1 MSRSS
6 ARPVPRP
13 ARRPSPR
20 RKRRLAGT
28 ALAAILIAT
37 TALSLQPAASAA
49 STASS
54 TVTATKGTVGWD
66 TYRQLDQLPYL
77 TDAVST
83 RQFSS
88 FDRQQANTDHNNVL
102 GTLPDG
108 SKLLAAHDG
117 PGEVDTIWMT
127 GGVAAAGKLRI
138 VLDGQTVLDQSAAD
152 IFNGTNVPAAFTFPL
167 VANDTQSSG
176 GFSIEVPMPFTT
188 SMQISTDGD
197 PGFYHV
203 GYRTFPDASGVST
216 FNPNASAADVVTTL
230 QQAGAS
236 DPKGAVS
243 GAATTGGS
251 FQVMPGQS
259 TTIAGGTGSG
269 QITALSLQI
278 PHLSHPT
285 TTPITDDGRAF
296 GSGGSSQ
303 FTATLNP
310 ANTGIR
316 ITRRYDPSIGNQKA
330 NLTVN
335 TVKAGEWVSGA
346 ATTRGTWSDET
357 LAVPAAATA
366 GKSSATILNTFD
378 SSDKDFNEF
387 QYQVSQQVG
396 GVWQTADT
404 IDVGPEHTATEKAH
418 NYSIVG
424 STWFGTQIYNYPLP
438 GSVTDTGDA
447 FAGGQSSTFTVAINP
462 ANNGVRLTRRLD
474 PNIASQVAAVSV
486 DKTPVGDWT
495 GNPQE
500 PNGSWLDESLEIPA
514 SVTAGKSSITVSNTF
529 VSSAKDFN
537 EFSYWVDS
545 HMATGME
552 RTDQFSVGDSTTAKA
567 HSYSVSGTP
576 TFTGSRTNSYPNQDQ
591 ALASARIRISFDG
604 VQTVD
609 APLGEFFG
617 SNTDTATRTLMS
629 AIDPRSGGRL
639 SSWWPMPYGSSYSIS
654 IDNASSQP
662 LTYGDYSLTTAA
674 DPHWAADLSDG
685 AAGYFHATSNS
696 GATTPGRDWT
706 FLNTTGHGKVV
717 GVVAAMNGPTS
728 RVTLEGNERARTDG
742 SQSPEINGTGT
753 EDYFQGGWYFKFGP
767 FTDPVTGESG
777 DEANGAGDCPSALD
791 CTAAYSLLL
800 NESIPFSSKI
810 DYGIEHGGHDDV
822 QSTYST
828 TALWY
833 GTPTA
838 AEAQTDSIALGNT
851 TSESAH
857 GYTAGTA
864 ASADAVTSDYEGN
877 DGTPSP
883 VSQCVDNSAAPTTF
897 TLAVNGAN
905 QGVVLQ
911 RTSDQDA
918 SGQTADVS
926 VDGTAVGTWLEPLAN
941 PYHRWLDDGF
951 TIPAS
956 ATAGKTS
963 ISVSIAP
970 HAGSPWSAAGY
981 RAVSILPNG
990 AAGAAAAAKDKAQTS
1005 AAQTQTRP
1013 ETQVKTNNQG
1023 KAQASK
1029 PTQTPAKTPTKTAA
1043 SSGTAAATVTGQ
1055 IAVFPSGNGSPAI
1068 AKHQDGRVEVF
1079 AVNAAGAV
1087 NSTVETKPEA
1097 PWSPWCGYALPKTA
1111 TQVVS
1116 ATHLSGRLEDFAVT
1130 TSAGILNNFEA
1141 TPNGLWS
1148 GWNSFGPP
1156 TSATN
1161 PITVTSIQVARH
1173 DDGRLEVFAVMS
1185 DGSIEN
1191 KYENSPDQA
1200 WSTWN
1205 SFAPSKTAVSAT
1217 VAMHQNGRLEVL
1229 AVNSDGGVQN
1239 KYETAPNQAWSG
1251 WNGFGPAGKV
1261 AEVRAGN
1268 HANGRLEV
1276 FAVMADGSMQ
1286 NRYEQVTNGAWSN
1299 WNGYASAGTASK
1311 ALTVTQ
1317 HSDGRLAVLAVNA
1330 AGVLQDDTENGPN
1343 GTWIGFVAFG
1353 PTSGTV
1359 ARVAAATHQD
1369 GRLEV
1374 LAVMSDG
1381 SIQNRYEQS
1390 ASGTW
1395 STNWN
1400 GFAPAATG

>member
-1 MSRSS
+1 MSAS
-6 ARPVPRP
+6 ALV
-13 ARRPSPR
+13 AAV
-20 RKRRLAGT
+20 LMTTT
-28 ALAAILIAT
+28 ALAPQRAASAT
-37 TALSLQPAASAA
+37 ATAKTASAA
-49 STASS
+49 SSTA
-54 TVTATKGTVGWD
+54 TATATKGTVGWN
-66 TYRQLDQLPYL
+66 TYRQLDQLPDL

-88 FDRQQANTDHNNVL
+88 FDRQQGNNDHNNVL

-117 PGEVDTIWMT
+117 PGEVDAIWMT

-167 VANDTQSSG
+167 VSNDTQSSG

-216 FNPNASAADVVTTL
+216 FNPNASASDVITTL

-236 DPKGAVS
+236 DPKAPITGAT
-243 GAATTGGS
+243 TTGGS
-251 FQVMPGQS
+251 FQVMPSQS
-259 TTIAGGTGSG
+259 TTIASGTGSG

-296 GSGGSSQ
+296 GSGGSSK
-303 FTATLNP
+303 FTVSLNP

-316 ITRRYDPSIGNQKA
+316 ITRRFDPHVGNQKA

-335 TVKAGEWVSGA
+335 GTAAGQWSNGA
-346 ATTRGTWSDET
+346 ATASPGQWADQT
-357 LAVPAAATA
+357 LGVPAAATA
-366 GKSSATILNTFD
+366 GKSSATVQNTFV
-378 SSDKDFNEF
+378 SSDQDFNEF
-387 QYQVSQQVG
+387 EYSVQQQVG
-396 GVWQTADT
+396 GVWQSADT
-404 IDVGPEHTATEKAH
+404 VDVGPEHQATEAAH
-418 NYSIVG
+418 AYQITNQ
-424 STWFGTQIYNYPLP
+424 TWSGTQMYSYPLP

-447 FAGGQSSTFTVAINP
+447 FGTGQSSTFTVAIDP

-474 PNIASQVAAVSV
+474 PNIASQVAAVTV

-495 GNPQE
+495 ANPQE

-514 SVTAGKSSITVSNTF
+514 SVTAGKSSITVTNTF

-545 HMATGME
+545 HMPTGME
-552 RTDQFSVGDSTTAKA
+552 RTDEFSVGNTAAAKA
-567 HSYSVSGTP
+567 HAYSVSGTP
-576 TFTGSRTNSYPNQDQ
+576 TFSGSRTNSYPNQDQ

-629 AIDPRSGGRL
+629 AIDPRPGGAL
-639 SSWWPMPYGSSYSIS
+639 TSWWPMPYGSSYSIS

-674 DPHWAADLSDG
+674 DPHWATDLADG
-685 AAGYFHATSNS
+685 TVGYFHATANS

-728 RVTLEGNERARTDG
+728 RVTLEGNERAYTDG

-753 EDYFQGGWYFKFGP
+753 EDYFQGGWYFKYGP

-777 DEANGAGDCPSALD
+777 DEANGAGDCPSGVD
-791 CTAAYSLLL
+791 CTAAYRLLL
-800 NESIPFSSKI
+800 NEAIPFGSKI

-822 QSTYST
+822 QSDYTT

-833 GTPTA
+833 GTTTA
-838 AEAQTDSIALGNT
+838 AEAQTDSIALGNAA
-851 TSESAH
+851 SESAH
-857 GYTAGTA
+857 GYVTGGSTG

-877 DGTPSP
+877 DGTPAP
-883 VSQCVDNSAAPTTF
+883 VSQCVDNSAAATAF

-926 VDGTAVGTWLEPLAN
+926 VDGTAVGTWLEPLGN
-941 PYHRWLDDGF
+941 QYHQWLDDGF
-951 TIPAS
+951 TLPAS
-956 ATAGKTS
+956 ATAGKTA
-963 ISVSIAP
+963 ITVSITP

-981 RAVSILPNG
+981 RAVSILPDG
-990 AAGAAAAAKDKAQTS
+990 ASGTTSAKPAGA
-1005 AAQTQTRP
+1005 RP
-1013 ETQVKTNNQG
+1013 ARPLT
-1023 KAQASK
+1023 
-1029 PTQTPAKTPTKTAA
+1029 PTQAPAKPPAKTAA
-1043 SSGTAAATVTGQ
+1043 SSAATATTVTGQ
-1055 IAVFPSGNGSPAI
+1055 IAVFPGGNGSPAI

-1097 PWSPWCGYALPKTA
+1097 PWSPWCGYALPKTT

-1116 ATHLSGRLEDFAVT
+1116 ATHLSGRMEDFAVT
-1130 TSAGILNNFEA
+1130 TSGGILNNFEA

-1148 GWNSFGPP
+1148 GWNGFGPP
-1156 TSATN
+1156 VSATD

-1185 DGSIEN
+1185 DGSIMN
-1191 KYENSPDQA
+1191 KFETSPDSTWSA
-1200 WSTWN
+1200 WS
-1205 SFAPSKTAVSAT
+1205 SFAPPKTAVNAT
-1217 VAMHQNGRLEVL
+1217 VAMHQNGRLEVF
-1229 AVNSDGGVQN
+1229 AVSSTGGVQN
-1239 KYETAPNQAWSG
+1239 KYETAADQAWSG
-1251 WNGFGPAGKV
+1251 WNGFGPAGTV

-1268 HANGRLEV
+1268 HADGRLEV
-1276 FAVMADGSMQ
+1276 FAVMSDGSIK
-1286 NRYEQVTNGAWSN
+1286 NIFEKVTNGTWSD
-1299 WNGYASAGTASK
+1299 WNDYASAGTAGT
-1311 ALTVTQ
+1311 ALTVAQ
-1317 HSDGRLAVLAVNA
+1317 NADGSLVVLAVNA
-1330 AGVLQDDTENGPN
+1330 SGALQDDAESGPN
-1343 GTWIGFVAFG
+1343 GTWNGFAAFG
-1353 PTSGTV
+1353 PSSGTV
-1359 ARVAAATHQD
+1359 TEVGAATHHD

-1390 ASGTW
+1390 ANGAW
-1395 STNWN
+1395 STTWN